1 MPACSK
7 PRPRAPLAMLLIA
20 ASALIPALAQTP
32 SPIADGK
39 PLTLPATL
47 EAGLFYL
54 HPKPPDGRALRLF
67 SDTGGGLLFTESGA
81 KALGV
86 TLDPNASRE
95 QPQRLSW
102 PRFQAD
108 AWIPAPRGS
117 ERGVPLMQAPPDQ
130 TRHLGDGMLGANWF
144 GGRSW
149 QFDYPRGE
157 LRLLPANALPRVA
170 AKHRVQLGFQKDADG
185 QPTTHFPRIPVRIE
199 GETLQL
205 LFDTGAS
212 LRLSEQAA
220 RELDGGPNLRAGSF
234 ITSEVLKRWRQRHPQ
249 WRVVDKA
256 DADGRVRIIEVPQ
269 VQVGGYRVG
278 PVWFAE
284 RPDKNFHE
292 FMSQWMDRRV
302 DGAIGGNAFSTL
314 KISVDYPS
322 GVAAFER

>member
-1 MPACSK
+1 MPACSE
-7 PRPRAPLAMLLIA
+7 PRLRAALAMTAIA
-20 ASALIPALAQTP
+20 AATLIPARAQTP
-32 SPIADGK
+32 APVADGQ

-54 HPKPPDGRALRLF
+54 HPKLPDGRALRLF
-67 SDTGGGLLFTESGA
+67 SDTGGGLLFTETGA

-86 TLDPNASRE
+86 TPDPKASRE
-95 QPQRLSW
+95 QPQLLSW
-102 PRFQAD
+102 PRFQAG
-108 AWIPAPRGS
+108 AWIPAPLGS
-117 ERGVPLMQAPPDQ
+117 ERGVPLMQAPPEQ
-130 TRHLGDGMLGANWF
+130 LQHLGDGMLGANWF

-170 AKHRVQLGFQKDADG
+170 AKHRVRLGFQKDADG
-185 QPTTHFPRIPVRIE
+185 KAITHFPRIAVRIE

-212 LRLSEQAA
+212 VRLSAQAA
-220 RELDGGPNLRAGSF
+220 RELGGGPTVRAGSF
-234 ITSEVLKRWRQRHPQ
+234 ITTEVLQRWRERHPR
-249 WRVVDKA
+249 WRVIDKA

-292 FMSQWMDRRV
+292 FMSQWMDQRV
-302 DGAIGGNAFSTL
+302 DGAIGGNAFASF

-322 GVAAFER
+322 GVAVFER